1 MKIAVI
7 GGGAA
12 GMMAVATIKEKNP
25 ATEVFLIEKNHD
37 LGAKVM
43 LTGGGRCNVTTGIFD
58 VEEVLKKYPRG
69 AKFLKHAMYSFS
81 PKDLCAWFENHGLQ
95 LKIQGDLRVFPVS
108 DNGQD
113 VVRVFVDIFAKTA
126 VKILLNNAVMKI
138 EKEENNFFVQMS
150 DSEVLEVNKIILTTG
165 GQAYRETGSTGD
177 GYTFAKNLGHTIT
190 KLAPSLSAL
199 MIKEEFIQHLS
210 GVSLEKVSLRVNAD
224 KIYKFTGPIM
234 FTHFGLSGP
243 AIFAMSALIALIDFS
258 AKSPINLFID
268 LISDFEQSK
277 FLELLNQKIIQEG
290 KKRVVNIIDQF
301 LPKSLAVKIL
311 ENLNINLDKK
321 FCELSKKEINK
332 IVENLKNLPLTVIGR
347 RAGEEFVT
355 AGGIDLKEVNPQ
367 TMESKICP
375 GLYFAGE
382 ILDIDGFTGGFNLQS
397 AWSTGRLAGK
407 SADC

>member
-1 MKIAVI
+1 
-7 GGGAA
+7 
-12 GMMAVATIKEKNP
+12 
-25 ATEVFLIEKNHD
+25 
-37 LGAKVM
+37 
-43 LTGGGRCNVTTGIFD
+43 
-58 VEEVLKKYPRG
+58 
-69 AKFLKHAMYSFS
+69 
-81 PKDLCAWFENHGLQ
+81 
-95 LKIQGDLRVFPVS
+95 
-108 DNGQD
+108 
-113 VVRVFVDIFAKTA
+113 
-126 VKILLNNAVMKI
+126 
-138 EKEENNFFVQMS
+138 
-150 DSEVLEVNKIILTTG
+150 
-165 GQAYRETGSTGD
+165 
-177 GYTFAKNLGHTIT
+177 
-190 KLAPSLSAL
+190 
-199 MIKEEFIQHLS
+199 
-210 GVSLEKVSLRVNAD
+210 
-224 KIYKFTGPIM
+224 
-234 FTHFGLSGP
+234 LSGP